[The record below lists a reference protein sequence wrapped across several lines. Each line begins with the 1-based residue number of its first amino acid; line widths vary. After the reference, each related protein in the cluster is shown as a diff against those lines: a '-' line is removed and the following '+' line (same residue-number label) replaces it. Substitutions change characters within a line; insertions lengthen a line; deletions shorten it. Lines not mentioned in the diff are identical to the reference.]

1 MDFVHIPVMVDE
13 ILASLDCAPGKI
25 VADCTLGGAG
35 HARAILEK
43 IIPGGLLVGMDQ
55 DPDAIETAAARLR
68 PFESGVR
75 LFQKNYIHLRQALSE
90 TGIRRTDGILL
101 DLGLSWWQI
110 VGSGRGFSFKKD
122 EPLDM
127 RMNPGAPK
135 TAARFVNR
143 LDERALARLFYEYGE
158 EPLARRM
165 ARRIVS
171 ARKKKPIETS
181 RELAGIVAAAAGKNS
196 RKSRI
201 HPATR
206 VFMALRIAVNREL
219 DVLEEFMGSFIDT
232 LSPGGRICV
241 LSYHSLEDRIVKRAL
256 KSLERG
262 CVCPPDFPT
271 CVCGKKPRV
280 RLLSKKARRPSEKEV
295 AANPMSR
302 SAVMRAAEKLCE

>member
-1 MDFVHIPVMVDE
+1 VMEFVHIPVMVDE
-13 ILASLDCAPGKI
+13 ILESLGCAPGKI

-43 IIPGGLLVGMDQ
+43 ITPGGLLVGMDQ
-55 DPDAIETAAARLR
+55 DPAAIENASARLR
-68 PFESGVR
+68 PFQSDVR
-75 LFQKNYIHLRQALSE
+75 LFQKNYSHLREAFSE
-90 TGIRRTDGILL
+90 AGVEKADGIFL
-101 DLGLSWWQI
+101 DLGLSLWQI
-110 VGSGRGFSFKKD
+110 VGSGRGFSFKRD

-127 RMNPGAPK
+127 RMNPETSK
-135 TAARFVNR
+135 TAAHFVNR
-143 LDERALARLFYEYGE
+143 LDERALAKLFYEYGE
-158 EPLARRM
+158 EPRARRV
-165 ARRIVS
+165 AWRIVS
-171 ARKKKPIETS
+171 SRKKKPIETS
-181 RELAGIVAAAAGKNS
+181 RELAGIVAAAVRKNS

-219 DVLEEFMGSFIDT
+219 DVLKEFMGSFADM

-262 CVCPPDFPT
+262 CLCPPDFPK
-271 CVCGKKPRV
+271 CVCGEKPLV
-280 RLLSKKARRPSEKEV
+280 RLVSKKARRPSPKEV

-302 SAVMRAAEKLCE
+302 SAIMRAAEKL